1 MFASRCDA
9 GERKENMEGQVELL
23 DYLETLEKQ
32 GFNIL
37 DYIGTG
43 RENAKTREQLCVCT
57 GIQDRAVRELISKAR
72 RDIPILNMQDGQGYF
87 IPDMNRAEEQ
97 LLLKHYVQQEESR
110 LKSIGWSLKAARKTL
125 MNCGI
130 DWRDYG
136 KSKQR

>member
-1 MFASRCDA
+1 
-9 GERKENMEGQVELL
+9 MEGQVELL
-23 DYLETLEKQ
+23 DYLESLEKQ

-43 RENAKTREQLCVCT
+43 RENARTREQLCVCT
-57 GIQDRAVRELISKAR
+57 GIQD
-72 RDIPILNMQDGQGYF
+72 
-87 IPDMNRAEEQ
+87 RAEEQ

-136 KSKQR
+136 KSKQG